1 MTKIT
6 MDRMRIVMPMKKD
19 CKNSPNSGPTSIC
32 IMLDCSMESPMSLTL
47 VLPEI
52 MPLEFAT
59 TCCVTSNTAMM
70 ISKVLEIIQTE
81 MEVLK
86 IHFISSAGSNCAMLL
101 CCVII
106 SINS

>member
-1 MTKIT
+1 
-6 MDRMRIVMPMKKD
+6 MKND

-32 IMLDCSMESPMSLTL
+32 IMLDCSIDKPISLTR

-70 ISKVLEIIQTE
+70 MSKVLEIIQTE
-81 MEVLK
+81 MAVLK
-86 IHFISSAGSNCAMLL
+86 IHFISRTGSKFAMLL
-101 CCVII
+101 CSVII
-106 SINS
+106 

>member
-1 MTKIT
+1 M
-6 MDRMRIVMPMKKD
+6 VMPMKKD
-19 CKNSPNSGPTSIC
+19 CKNSPNKGPTSIC
-32 IMLDCSMESPMSLTL
+32 IMLDCNMESPMSFTR
-47 VLPEI
+47 VLPLM

-70 ISKVLEIIQTE
+70 MSKVLEIIQTE
-81 MEVLK
+81 MAVLK

-101 CCVII
+101 CWVII

>member
-1 MTKIT
+1 MLLS
-6 MDRMRIVMPMKKD
+6 MKVQ
-19 CKNSPNSGPTSIC
+19 SIC

-70 ISKVLEIIQTE
+70 MSNVFEIIQTE
-81 MEVLK
+81 MAVLK
-86 IHFISSAGSNCAMLL
+86 IHFKINAGSNCAILL
-101 CCVII
+101 CSVII
-106 SINS
+106 

>member
-1 MTKIT
+1 MVI
-6 MDRMRIVMPMKKD
+6 PMKKD
-19 CKNSPNSGPTSIC
+19 CKNSPNRGPTSIC
-32 IMLDCSMESPMSLTL
+32 IMLDCSIDKPISLTL
-47 VLPEI
+47 VLPLM

-70 ISKVLEIIQTE
+70 MSKVLEIIQTE
-81 MEVLK
+81 MAVLK